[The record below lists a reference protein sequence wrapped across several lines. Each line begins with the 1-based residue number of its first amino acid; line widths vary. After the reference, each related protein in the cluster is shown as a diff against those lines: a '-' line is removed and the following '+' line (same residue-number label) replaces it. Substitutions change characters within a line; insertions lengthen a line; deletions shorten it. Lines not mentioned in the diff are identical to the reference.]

1 VNSDIF
7 DLVFCKRFSQNL
19 EMIDVERIYRI
30 VLDSIIEGIIIV
42 DSESKVLYLNKNAQK
57 LLNLSSD
64 IVGKKVDEVVKNTRL
79 HIVVQTGI
87 PEIDQVQHTENAVII
102 TSRIPIKDE
111 KGKIIGAVAVF
122 RDITSVRKLAEEITN
137 LKEIEAQLKAIIDST
152 NDAISV
158 ADENGIVR
166 MVNKAYTKITGYS
179 PEDVIGKPATIDIA
193 EGESIHMLIAKL
205 RQPIYNAKLKVGPAK
220 KEVIVNAT
228 PLFVKGRFKGS
239 VAVVHDVSE
248 IFRLTAELEEVKRL
262 IRHMRAQYTFDD
274 IIGDSRVIQIAKEQA
289 KKVAQ
294 TPATVLLRGES
305 GTGKEL
311 FAHAIHNSSPR
322 KNKPFVSVN
331 CAAIP
336 ESILESEL
344 FGYEEGSFT
353 GALQGG
359 KKGLVEEADSGTL
372 FLDEVGKLPLSL
384 QPKLLR
390 FIESKEFVPIGGRNV
405 KKVDVRIIAATNM
418 ELEKMVRSG
427 AFLPDLYFRLN
438 VFPIYLP
445 PLKERKED
453 IPKIAM
459 HIVKKLNQQYGRMV
473 EGISPGVIKYITSRD
488 WPGNVREL
496 ENFFGRVMISMGPE
510 ERFIEIKH
518 LPEDSGIRTEKEESE
533 ILPLGERTLKD
544 LVKEYERKIILTAL
558 KQVNGDKSE
567 AAKLLDIS
575 IRTLY
580 YKMERYNIED

>member
-1 VNSDIF
+1 
-7 DLVFCKRFSQNL
+7 
-19 EMIDVERIYRI
+19 MERIYKI
-30 VLDSIIEGIIIV
+30 VLDSIIEGVIIV
-42 DSESKVLYLNKNAQK
+42 DRDARVLYINKNAQK
-57 LLNLSSD
+57 LLNLPSD
-64 IVGKKVDEVVKNTRL
+64 IIGKKVDEVVKNTRL

-111 KGKIIGAVAVF
+111 NGKIVGAVAVF
-122 RDITSVRKLAEEITN
+122 RDITSIRKLAEEITN

-166 MVNKAYTKITGYS
+166 LVNKAYTKITGYS
-179 PEDVIGKPATIDIA
+179 PEDVIGKPATVDIA

-205 RQPIYNAKLKVGPAK
+205 RQPIYNARLKVGPAK

-228 PLFVKGRFKGS
+228 PLFVKGKFKGS

-248 IFRLTAELEEVKRL
+248 ILKLTNELEEVKRL

-274 IIGDSRVIQIAKEQA
+274 IIGDSKLIQIAKEQA

-311 FAHAIHNSSPR
+311 FAHAIHNASPR
-322 KNKPFVSVN
+322 RNKPFVSVN

-353 GALQGG
+353 GALHGG
-359 KKGLVEEADSGTL
+359 KKGLVEEADGGTL

-390 FIESKEFVPIGGRNV
+390 FIETKEYVPVGGRNV

-418 ELEKMVRSG
+418 ELEKMVRNG
-427 AFLPDLYFRLN
+427 DFLPDLYFRLN

-445 PLKERKED
+445 SLKDRKED
-453 IPKIAM
+453 IPKLAV

-473 EGISPGVIKYITSRD
+473 EGISPAVIKYIVSKD

-496 ENFFGRVMISMGPE
+496 ENFLGRVMINMGPE
-510 ERFIEIKH
+510 ERYIELKH
-518 LPEDSGIRTEKEESE
+518 LPEDSGLKVEKKEEEFSD
-533 ILPLGERTLKD
+533 IGEKSLKD
-544 LVKEYERKIILTAL
+544 LVEEYEKKIIFTAL
-558 KQVNGDKSE
+558 KQTGGDKVK
-567 AAKLLDIS
+567 AAKMLDIS

-580 YKMERYNIED
+580 YKMERYGIDG

>member
-1 VNSDIF
+1 VNDNCYG
-7 DLVFCKRFSQNL
+7 DER
-19 EMIDVERIYRI
+19 MERIYKI

-42 DSESKVLYLNKNAQK
+42 DKEARVQYINKNAQK
-57 LLNLSSD
+57 LLNLPSD
-64 IVGKKVDEVVKNTRL
+64 IIGKKVDEVVKNTRL

-111 KGKIIGAVAVF
+111 NGKIIGAVAVF
-122 RDITSVRKLAEEITN
+122 RDITSIRKLAEEITN

-166 MVNKAYTKITGYS
+166 LVNKAYTKITGYS
-179 PEDVIGKPATIDIA
+179 PEDVIGKPATVDIA

-205 RQPIYNAKLKVGPAK
+205 RQPIYNARLKVGPAK

-228 PLFVKGRFKGS
+228 PLFVKGKFKGS

-248 IFRLTAELEEVKRL
+248 ILKLTNELEEVKRL

-274 IIGDSRVIQIAKEQA
+274 IIGDSKLIQIAKEQA

-311 FAHAIHNSSPR
+311 FAHAIHNASPR
-322 KNKPFVSVN
+322 RNKPFVSVN

-353 GALQGG
+353 GALHGG
-359 KKGLVEEADSGTL
+359 KKGLVEEADGGTL

-390 FIESKEFVPIGGRNV
+390 FIETKEYVPVGGRNV

-418 ELEKMVRSG
+418 ELEKMVRNG
-427 AFLPDLYFRLN
+427 DFLPDLYFRLN

-445 PLKERKED
+445 SLKDRKED
-453 IPKIAM
+453 IPKLAI

-473 EGISPGVIKYITSRD
+473 EGISPAVIKYIVSRD

-496 ENFFGRVMISMGPE
+496 ENFLGRVMINMGPE
-510 ERFIEIKH
+510 ERYIELKH
-518 LPEDSGIRTEKEESE
+518 LPEDSGLRVEKKDEEFTS
-533 ILPLGERTLKD
+533 IGEKSLKD
-544 LVKEYERKIILTAL
+544 LVEEYERKIILTAL
-558 KQVNGDKSE
+558 KQTGGDKVKT
-567 AAKLLDIS
+567 AKMLDIS

-580 YKMERYNIED
+580 YKMERYGIDS

>member
-1 VNSDIF
+1 
-7 DLVFCKRFSQNL
+7 
-19 EMIDVERIYRI
+19 MERIYRI

-57 LLNLSSD
+57 LLNLPSD

-274 IIGDSRVIQIAKEQA
+274 IVGDSRVIQIAKEQA

-322 KNKPFVSVN
+322 KNKPFISVN

-390 FIESKEFVPIGGRNV
+390 FIESKEFVPVGGRNV

-473 EGISPGVIKYITSRD
+473 EGISPAVIKYITSRD
-488 WPGNVREL
+488 WSGNVREL
-496 ENFFGRVMISMGPE
+496 ENFFGRVMINMGPE

-544 LVKEYERKIILTAL
+544 LVEEYERKIILTAL

>member
-1 VNSDIF
+1 
-7 DLVFCKRFSQNL
+7 
-19 EMIDVERIYRI
+19 MERIYKI

-42 DSESKVLYLNKNAQK
+42 DRDARVLYINKNAQK
-57 LLNLSSD
+57 LLNLPSD
-64 IVGKKVDEVVKNTRL
+64 IIGKKVDEVVKNTRL

-111 KGKIIGAVAVF
+111 NGKIVGAVAVF
-122 RDITSVRKLAEEITN
+122 RDITSIRKLAEEITN

-166 MVNKAYTKITGYS
+166 LVNKAYTKITGYS
-179 PEDVIGKPATIDIA
+179 PEDVIGKPATVDIA

-205 RQPIYNAKLKVGPAK
+205 RQPIYNARLKVGPAK

-228 PLFVKGRFKGS
+228 PLFVKGKFKGS

-248 IFRLTAELEEVKRL
+248 ILKLTNELEEVKRL

-274 IIGDSRVIQIAKEQA
+274 IIGDSKLIQIAKEQA

-311 FAHAIHNSSPR
+311 FAHAIHNASPR
-322 KNKPFVSVN
+322 RNKPFVSVN

-353 GALQGG
+353 GALHGG
-359 KKGLVEEADSGTL
+359 KKGLVEEADGGTL

-390 FIESKEFVPIGGRNV
+390 FIETKEYVPVGGRNV

-418 ELEKMVRSG
+418 ELEKMVRNG
-427 AFLPDLYFRLN
+427 DFLPDLYFRLN

-445 PLKERKED
+445 SLKDRKED
-453 IPKIAM
+453 IPKLAV

-473 EGISPGVIKYITSRD
+473 EGISPAVIKYIVSKD

-496 ENFFGRVMISMGPE
+496 ENFLGRVMINMGPE
-510 ERFIEIKH
+510 ERYIELKH
-518 LPEDSGIRTEKEESE
+518 LPEDSGLKVEKKEEEFSD
-533 ILPLGERTLKD
+533 IGEKSLKD
-544 LVKEYERKIILTAL
+544 LVEEYEKKIILTAL
-558 KQVNGDKSE
+558 KQTGGDKVK
-567 AAKLLDIS
+567 AAKMLDIS

-580 YKMERYNIED
+580 YKMERYGIDG

>member
-1 VNSDIF
+1 
-7 DLVFCKRFSQNL
+7 
-19 EMIDVERIYRI
+19 MERIYKI

-42 DSESKVLYLNKNAQK
+42 DKEARVLYVNKNAQK
-57 LLNLSSD
+57 LLNLPSD
-64 IVGKKVDEVVKNTRL
+64 IIGKKVDEVVKNTRL

-111 KGKIIGAVAVF
+111 NGKIIGAVAVF
-122 RDITSVRKLAEEITN
+122 RDITSIRKLAEEITN

-166 MVNKAYTKITGYS
+166 LVNKAYTKITGYS
-179 PEDVIGKPATIDIA
+179 PEEVIGKPATVDIA

-205 RQPIYNAKLKVGPAK
+205 RQPIYNARLKVGPAK

-228 PLFVKGRFKGS
+228 PLFVKGKFKGS

-248 IFRLTAELEEVKRL
+248 ILKLTNELEEVKRL

-274 IIGDSRVIQIAKEQA
+274 IIGDSKLIQIAKEQA

-311 FAHAIHNSSPR
+311 FAHAIHNASPR
-322 KNKPFVSVN
+322 RNKPFVSVN

-353 GALQGG
+353 GALHGG
-359 KKGLVEEADSGTL
+359 KKGLVEEADGGTL

-390 FIESKEFVPIGGRNV
+390 FIETKEYVPVGGRNV

-418 ELEKMVRSG
+418 ELEKMVRNG
-427 AFLPDLYFRLN
+427 DFLPDLYFRLN

-445 PLKERKED
+445 SLKDRKED
-453 IPKIAM
+453 IPKLAI

-473 EGISPGVIKYITSRD
+473 EGISPAVIKYIISRD

-496 ENFFGRVMISMGPE
+496 ENFLGRVMINMGPE
-510 ERFIEIKH
+510 ERYIELKH
-518 LPEDSGIRTEKEESE
+518 LPEDSGLRVEKKDEEFTD
-533 ILPLGERTLKD
+533 IGEKSLKD
-544 LVKEYERKIILTAL
+544 LVEEYEKKIILTAL
-558 KQVNGDKSE
+558 KQTGGDKVKT
-567 AAKLLDIS
+567 AKMLDIS
-575 IRTLY
+575 VRTLY
-580 YKMERYNIED
+580 YKMERYGIDG

>member
-1 VNSDIF
+1 
-7 DLVFCKRFSQNL
+7 
-19 EMIDVERIYRI
+19 MERIYKI
-30 VLDSIIEGIIIV
+30 VLDSIIEGVIIV
-42 DSESKVLYLNKNAQK
+42 DRDARVLYINKNAQK
-57 LLNLSSD
+57 LLNLPSD
-64 IVGKKVDEVVKNTRL
+64 IIGKKVDEVVKNTRL

-87 PEIDQVQHTENAVII
+87 PEIDQVQHTGNAVII

-111 KGKIIGAVAVF
+111 NGKIVGAVAVF
-122 RDITSVRKLAEEITN
+122 RDITSIRKLAEEITN

-166 MVNKAYTKITGYS
+166 LVNKAYTKITGYS
-179 PEDVIGKPATIDIA
+179 PEDVIGKPATVDIA

-205 RQPIYNAKLKVGPAK
+205 RQPIYNARLKVGPAK

-228 PLFVKGRFKGS
+228 PLFVKGKFKGS

-248 IFRLTAELEEVKRL
+248 ILKLTNELEEVKRL

-274 IIGDSRVIQIAKEQA
+274 IIGDSKLIQIAKEQA

-311 FAHAIHNSSPR
+311 FAHAIHNASPR
-322 KNKPFVSVN
+322 RNKPFVSVN

-353 GALQGG
+353 GALHGG
-359 KKGLVEEADSGTL
+359 KKGLVEEADGGTL

-390 FIESKEFVPIGGRNV
+390 FIETKEYVPVGGRNV

-418 ELEKMVRSG
+418 ELEKMVRNG
-427 AFLPDLYFRLN
+427 DFLPDLYFRLN

-445 PLKERKED
+445 SLKDRKED
-453 IPKIAM
+453 IPKLAV

-473 EGISPGVIKYITSRD
+473 EGISPAVIKYIVSKD

-496 ENFFGRVMISMGPE
+496 ENFLGRVMINMGPE
-510 ERFIEIKH
+510 ERYIELKH
-518 LPEDSGIRTEKEESE
+518 LPEDSGLKVEKREEEFSD
-533 ILPLGERTLKD
+533 IGEKSLKD
-544 LVKEYERKIILTAL
+544 LVEEYEKKIILTAL
-558 KQVNGDKSE
+558 KQTGGDKVK
-567 AAKLLDIS
+567 AAKVLDIS

-580 YKMERYNIED
+580 YKMERYGIDG

>member
-1 VNSDIF
+1 
-7 DLVFCKRFSQNL
+7 
-19 EMIDVERIYRI
+19 MERILRI

-42 DSESKVLYLNKNAQK
+42 DKEARVVYVNKNAQR
-57 LLNLSSD
+57 LLGLPSD

-79 HIVVQTGI
+79 HIVVRTGL

-102 TSRIPIKDE
+102 TSRIPIRDE
-111 KGKIIGAVAVF
+111 NGNIIGAVAVF
-122 RDITSVRKLAEEITN
+122 RDITSLRKLAEEITN

-166 MVNKAYTKITGYS
+166 LVNKAYTKITGYS
-179 PEDVIGKPATIDIA
+179 PEEVVGKPATVDIA
-193 EGESIHMLIAKL
+193 EGESIHMLIAKI
-205 RQPIYNAKLKVGPAK
+205 RQPIYNARLKVGPAK
-220 KEVIVNAT
+220 KDVIVNAT
-228 PLFVKGRFKGS
+228 PLFVKGVFKGS

-248 IFRLTAELEEVKRL
+248 ILKLNNELEEVKRL

-274 IIGDSRVIQIAKEQA
+274 IIGESRLIQIAKEQA

-336 ESILESEL
+336 ETILEAEL
-344 FGYEEGSFT
+344 FGYEGGSFT
-353 GALQGG
+353 GALQEG
-359 KKGLVEEADSGTL
+359 KRGLVEEADGGTL

-390 FIESKEFVPIGGRNV
+390 FIESKEFVPVGGRSV
-405 KKVDVRIIAATNM
+405 KKVDVRIIAATNLD
-418 ELEKMVRSG
+418 LEKMMRNG
-427 AFLPDLYFRLN
+427 DFLPDLYFRLN

-445 PLKERKED
+445 SLKDRKED
-453 IPKIAM
+453 IPKIAI

-473 EGISPGVIKYITSRD
+473 EGISPAVIKYIVSKH
-488 WPGNVREL
+488 WSGNVREL
-496 ENFFGRVMISMGPE
+496 ENFIGRVMINMGPE
-510 ERFIEIKH
+510 ERYIEPKH
-518 LPEDSGIRTEKEESE
+518 IPEFSTEKPE
-533 ILPLGERTLKD
+533 IGEPENRQDKIGPLKD
-544 LVKEYERKIILTAL
+544 MVEEYERQIIINAL
-558 KQVNGDKSE
+558 KQSGGDKMK
-567 AAKLLDIS
+567 AAKMLDIS
-575 IRTLY
+575 VRTLY
-580 YKMERYNIED
+580 YKMERYGIEE

>member
-1 VNSDIF
+1 
-7 DLVFCKRFSQNL
+7 
-19 EMIDVERIYRI
+19 MERIYKI
-30 VLDSIIEGIIIV
+30 VLDSIIEGVIIV
-42 DSESKVLYLNKNAQK
+42 DRDARVLYINKNAQK
-57 LLNLSSD
+57 LLNLPSD
-64 IVGKKVDEVVKNTRL
+64 IIGKKVDEVVKNTRL

-111 KGKIIGAVAVF
+111 NGKIVGAVAVF
-122 RDITSVRKLAEEITN
+122 RDITSIRKLAEEITN

-166 MVNKAYTKITGYS
+166 LVNKAYTKITGYS
-179 PEDVIGKPATIDIA
+179 PEDVIGKPATVDIA

-205 RQPIYNAKLKVGPAK
+205 RQPIYNARLKVGPAK

-228 PLFVKGRFKGS
+228 PLFVKGKFKGS

-248 IFRLTAELEEVKRL
+248 ILKLTNELEEVKRL

-274 IIGDSRVIQIAKEQA
+274 IIGDSKLIQIAKEQA

-311 FAHAIHNSSPR
+311 FAHAIHNASPR
-322 KNKPFVSVN
+322 RNKPFVSVN

-353 GALQGG
+353 GALHGG
-359 KKGLVEEADSGTL
+359 KKGLVEEADGGTL

-390 FIESKEFVPIGGRNV
+390 FIETKEYVPVGGRNV

-418 ELEKMVRSG
+418 ELEKMVRNG
-427 AFLPDLYFRLN
+427 DFLPDLYFRLN

-445 PLKERKED
+445 SLKDRKED
-453 IPKIAM
+453 IPKLAV

-473 EGISPGVIKYITSRD
+473 EGISPAVIKYIVSKD

-496 ENFFGRVMISMGPE
+496 ENFLGRVMINMGPE
-510 ERFIEIKH
+510 ERYIELKH
-518 LPEDSGIRTEKEESE
+518 LPEDSGLKVEKKEEEFSD
-533 ILPLGERTLKD
+533 IGEKSLKD
-544 LVKEYERKIILTAL
+544 LVEEYEKKIIFTVL
-558 KQVNGDKSE
+558 KQTGGDKVK
-567 AAKLLDIS
+567 AAKMLDIS

-580 YKMERYNIED
+580 YKMERYGIDG

>member
-1 VNSDIF
+1 
-7 DLVFCKRFSQNL
+7 
-19 EMIDVERIYRI
+19 MERIYKI
-30 VLDSIIEGIIIV
+30 VLDSIIEGVIIV
-42 DSESKVLYLNKNAQK
+42 DRDARVLYINKNAQK
-57 LLNLSSD
+57 LLNLPSD
-64 IVGKKVDEVVKNTRL
+64 IIGKKVDEVVKNTRL

-111 KGKIIGAVAVF
+111 NGKIVGAVAVF
-122 RDITSVRKLAEEITN
+122 RDITSIRKLAEEITN

-166 MVNKAYTKITGYS
+166 LVNKAYTKITGYS
-179 PEDVIGKPATIDIA
+179 PEDVIGKPATVDIA

-205 RQPIYNAKLKVGPAK
+205 RQPIYNARLKVGPAK

-228 PLFVKGRFKGS
+228 PLFVKGKFKGS

-248 IFRLTAELEEVKRL
+248 ILKLTNELEEVKRL

-274 IIGDSRVIQIAKEQA
+274 IIGDSKLIQIAKEQA

-311 FAHAIHNSSPR
+311 FAHAIHNASPR
-322 KNKPFVSVN
+322 RNKPFVSVN

-353 GALQGG
+353 GALHGG
-359 KKGLVEEADSGTL
+359 KKGLVEEADGGTL

-390 FIESKEFVPIGGRNV
+390 FIETKEYVPVGGRNV

-418 ELEKMVRSG
+418 ELEKMVRNG
-427 AFLPDLYFRLN
+427 DFLPDLYFRLN

-445 PLKERKED
+445 SLKDRKED
-453 IPKIAM
+453 IPKLAV

-473 EGISPGVIKYITSRD
+473 EGISPAVIKYIVSKD

-496 ENFFGRVMISMGPE
+496 ENFLGRVMINMGPE
-510 ERFIEIKH
+510 ERYIELKH
-518 LPEDSGIRTEKEESE
+518 LPEDSGLKVEKKEEEFSD
-533 ILPLGERTLKD
+533 IGEKSLKD
-544 LVKEYERKIILTAL
+544 LVEEYEKKIIFTVL
-558 KQVNGDKSE
+558 KQTGGDKVK

-580 YKMERYNIED
+580 YKMERYGIDG

>member
-1 VNSDIF
+1 
-7 DLVFCKRFSQNL
+7 
-19 EMIDVERIYRI
+19 MERIYKI

-42 DSESKVLYLNKNAQK
+42 DKDARVQYINKNAQK
-57 LLNLSSD
+57 LLNLPSD
-64 IVGKKVDEVVKNTRL
+64 IIGKKVDEVVKNTRL

-111 KGKIIGAVAVF
+111 NGKIIGAVAVF
-122 RDITSVRKLAEEITN
+122 RDITSIRKLAEEITN

-166 MVNKAYTKITGYS
+166 LVNKAYTKITGYS
-179 PEDVIGKPATIDIA
+179 PEDVIGKPATVDIA

-205 RQPIYNAKLKVGPAK
+205 RQPIYNARLKVGPAK

-228 PLFVKGRFKGS
+228 PLFVKGKFKGS

-248 IFRLTAELEEVKRL
+248 ILKLTNELEEVKRL

-274 IIGDSRVIQIAKEQA
+274 IIGDSKLIQIAKEQA

-311 FAHAIHNSSPR
+311 FAHAIHNASPR
-322 KNKPFVSVN
+322 RNKPFVSVN

-353 GALQGG
+353 GALHGG
-359 KKGLVEEADSGTL
+359 KKGLVEEADGGTL

-390 FIESKEFVPIGGRNV
+390 FIETKEYVPVGGRNV

-418 ELEKMVRSG
+418 ELEKMVRNG
-427 AFLPDLYFRLN
+427 DFLPDLYFRLN

-445 PLKERKED
+445 SLKDRKED
-453 IPKIAM
+453 IPKLAI

-473 EGISPGVIKYITSRD
+473 EGISPAVIKYIVSRD

-496 ENFFGRVMISMGPE
+496 ENFLGRVMINMGPE
-510 ERFIEIKH
+510 ERYIELKH
-518 LPEDSGIRTEKEESE
+518 LPEDSSLKVEKKDEEFTD
-533 ILPLGERTLKD
+533 IGEKSLKD
-544 LVKEYERKIILTAL
+544 LVEEYEKRIILTAL
-558 KQVNGDKSE
+558 KQTGGDKVQ
-567 AAKLLDIS
+567 AAKMLDIS

-580 YKMERYNIED
+580 YKMERYGIDG

>member
-1 VNSDIF
+1 
-7 DLVFCKRFSQNL
+7 
-19 EMIDVERIYRI
+19 MERIYRI

-57 LLNLSSD
+57 LLNLPSD

-274 IIGDSRVIQIAKEQA
+274 IVGDSRVIQIAKEQA

-390 FIESKEFVPIGGRNV
+390 FIESKEFVPVGGRNV

-473 EGISPGVIKYITSRD
+473 EGISPAVIKYITSRD

-496 ENFFGRVMISMGPE
+496 ENFFGRVMINMGPE

-544 LVKEYERKIILTAL
+544 LVEEYERKIILTAL

>member
-1 VNSDIF
+1 
-7 DLVFCKRFSQNL
+7 
-19 EMIDVERIYRI
+19 MIDVERIYRI

-544 LVKEYERKIILTAL
+544 LVEEYERKIILTAL

>member
-1 VNSDIF
+1 
-7 DLVFCKRFSQNL
+7 
-19 EMIDVERIYRI
+19 MERIYKI

-42 DSESKVLYLNKNAQK
+42 DKEARVLYINKNAQK
-57 LLNLSSD
+57 LLNLPSD
-64 IVGKKVDEVVKNTRL
+64 IIGKKVDEVVKNTRL

-111 KGKIIGAVAVF
+111 NGKIIGAVAVF
-122 RDITSVRKLAEEITN
+122 RDITSIRKLAEEITN

-166 MVNKAYTKITGYS
+166 LVNKAYTKITGYS
-179 PEDVIGKPATIDIA
+179 PEDVIGKPATVDIA

-205 RQPIYNAKLKVGPAK
+205 RQPIYNARLKVGPAK

-228 PLFVKGRFKGS
+228 PLFVKGKFKGS

-248 IFRLTAELEEVKRL
+248 ILKLTNELEEVKRL

-274 IIGDSRVIQIAKEQA
+274 IIGDSKLIQIAKEQA

-311 FAHAIHNSSPR
+311 FAHAIHNASPR
-322 KNKPFVSVN
+322 RNKPFVSVN

-353 GALQGG
+353 GALHGG
-359 KKGLVEEADSGTL
+359 KKGLVEEADGGTL

-390 FIESKEFVPIGGRNV
+390 FIETKEYVPVGGRNV

-418 ELEKMVRSG
+418 ELEKMVRNG
-427 AFLPDLYFRLN
+427 DFLPDLYFRLN

-445 PLKERKED
+445 SLKDRKED
-453 IPKIAM
+453 IPKLAI

-473 EGISPGVIKYITSRD
+473 EGISPAVIKYIVSRD

-496 ENFFGRVMISMGPE
+496 ENFLGRVMINMGPE
-510 ERFIEIKH
+510 ERYIELKH
-518 LPEDSGIRTEKEESE
+518 LPEDSGLKVEKKDEQFAD
-533 ILPLGERTLKD
+533 IGEKSLKD
-544 LVKEYERKIILTAL
+544 LVEEYEKKIILTAL
-558 KQVNGDKSE
+558 KQTGGDKVKT
-567 AAKLLDIS
+567 AKMLDIS
-575 IRTLY
+575 VRTLY
-580 YKMERYNIED
+580 YKMERYGIDG

>member
-1 VNSDIF
+1 
-7 DLVFCKRFSQNL
+7 
-19 EMIDVERIYRI
+19 MERIYRI

-57 LLNLSSD
+57 LLNLPSD

-274 IIGDSRVIQIAKEQA
+274 IVGDSRVIQIAKEQA

-322 KNKPFVSVN
+322 KNKPFISVN

-390 FIESKEFVPIGGRNV
+390 FIESKEFVPVGGRNV

-473 EGISPGVIKYITSRD
+473 EGISPAVIKYITSRD

-496 ENFFGRVMISMGPE
+496 ENFFGRVMINMGPE

-544 LVKEYERKIILTAL
+544 LVEEYERKIILTAL

>member
-1 VNSDIF
+1 MEKI
-7 DLVFCKRFSQNL
+7 L
-19 EMIDVERIYRI
+19 RI

-42 DSESKVLYLNKNAQK
+42 DSESKVIYLNKNAQK
-57 LLNLSSD
+57 LLNLPSD
-64 IVGKKVDEVVKNTRL
+64 IVGKKVNEVVKNTRL

-111 KGKIIGAVAVF
+111 NGKIIGAVAVF

-193 EGESIHMLIAKL
+193 EGESIHILIAKL
-205 RQPIYNAKLKVGPAK
+205 RQPIYNARLKVGPAK

-228 PLFVKGRFKGS
+228 PLFVKGKFKGS

-248 IFRLTAELEEVKRL
+248 IFKLTAELEEVKRL

-274 IIGDSRVIQIAKEQA
+274 IIGESRLIQIAKEQA
-289 KKVAQ
+289 RKVAQ

-353 GALQGG
+353 GAIQGG
-359 KKGLVEEADSGTL
+359 KRGLVEEADGGTL

-390 FIESKEFVPIGGRNV
+390 FIESKEFVPVGGRNV

-418 ELEKMVRSG
+418 ELEKMVRNGS
-427 AFLPDLYFRLN
+427 FLPDLYFRLN

-453 IPKIAM
+453 IPKISL
-459 HIVKKLNQQYGRMV
+459 HIIKKLNQQYGRMV
-473 EGISPGVIKYITSRD
+473 EGISPAVLKYIVSKE
-488 WPGNVREL
+488 WQGNVREL
-496 ENFFGRVMISMGPE
+496 ENFFGRVMINMSPE
-510 ERFIEIKH
+510 ERYIEIKH
-518 LPEDSGIRTEKEESE
+518 LPEESGFRMEKEEIEFPS
-533 ILPLGERTLKD
+533 LGGKTLKD
-544 LVKEYERKIILTAL
+544 LVEEYEKKIILNAL
-558 KQVNGDKSE
+558 KQTNGDKSE

-580 YKMERYNIED
+580 YKMERYGIEE

>member
-1 VNSDIF
+1 
-7 DLVFCKRFSQNL
+7 
-19 EMIDVERIYRI
+19 MERIYKI

-42 DSESKVLYLNKNAQK
+42 DKDARVQYINKNAQK
-57 LLNLSSD
+57 LLNLPSD
-64 IVGKKVDEVVKNTRL
+64 IIGKKVDEVVKNTRL

-111 KGKIIGAVAVF
+111 NGKIIGVVAVF
-122 RDITSVRKLAEEITN
+122 RDITSIRKLAEEITN

-166 MVNKAYTKITGYS
+166 LVNKAYTKITGYS
-179 PEDVIGKPATIDIA
+179 PEDVIGKPATVDIA

-205 RQPIYNAKLKVGPAK
+205 RQPIYNARLKVGPAK

-228 PLFVKGRFKGS
+228 PLFVKGKFKGS

-248 IFRLTAELEEVKRL
+248 ILKLTNELEEVKRL

-274 IIGDSRVIQIAKEQA
+274 IIGDSKLIQIAKEQA

-311 FAHAIHNSSPR
+311 FAHAIHNASPR
-322 KNKPFVSVN
+322 RNKPFVSVN

-353 GALQGG
+353 GALHGG
-359 KKGLVEEADSGTL
+359 KKGLVEEADGGTL

-390 FIESKEFVPIGGRNV
+390 FIETKEYVPVGGRNV

-418 ELEKMVRSG
+418 ELEKMVRNG
-427 AFLPDLYFRLN
+427 DFLPDLYFRLN

-445 PLKERKED
+445 SLKDRKED
-453 IPKIAM
+453 IPKLAI

-473 EGISPGVIKYITSRD
+473 EGISPAVIKYIVSRD

-496 ENFFGRVMISMGPE
+496 ENFLGRVMINMGPE
-510 ERFIEIKH
+510 ERYIELKH
-518 LPEDSGIRTEKEESE
+518 LPEDSGLKVEKKDEEFTD
-533 ILPLGERTLKD
+533 IGEKSLKD
-544 LVKEYERKIILTAL
+544 LVEEYEKRIILTAL
-558 KQVNGDKSE
+558 KQTGGDKVQ
-567 AAKLLDIS
+567 AAKMLDIS

-580 YKMERYNIED
+580 YKMERYGIDG

>member
-1 VNSDIF
+1 
-7 DLVFCKRFSQNL
+7 
-19 EMIDVERIYRI
+19 MERIYKI
-30 VLDSIIEGIIIV
+30 VLDSIIEGVIIV
-42 DSESKVLYLNKNAQK
+42 DRDARVLYINKNAQK
-57 LLNLSSD
+57 LLNLPSD
-64 IVGKKVDEVVKNTRL
+64 IIGKKVDEVVKNTRL

-111 KGKIIGAVAVF
+111 NGKIVGAVAVF
-122 RDITSVRKLAEEITN
+122 RDITSIRKLAEEITN

-166 MVNKAYTKITGYS
+166 LVNKAYTKITGYS
-179 PEDVIGKPATIDIA
+179 PEDVIGKPATVDIA

-205 RQPIYNAKLKVGPAK
+205 RQPIYNARLKVGPAK

-228 PLFVKGRFKGS
+228 PLFVKGKFKGS

-248 IFRLTAELEEVKRL
+248 ILKLTNELEEVKRL

-274 IIGDSRVIQIAKEQA
+274 IIGDSKLIQIAKEQA

-311 FAHAIHNSSPR
+311 FAHAIHNASPR
-322 KNKPFVSVN
+322 RNKPFVSVN

-353 GALQGG
+353 GALHGG
-359 KKGLVEEADSGTL
+359 KKGLVEEADGGTL

-390 FIESKEFVPIGGRNV
+390 FIETKEYVPVGGRNV

-418 ELEKMVRSG
+418 ELEKMVRNG
-427 AFLPDLYFRLN
+427 DFLPDLYFRLN

-445 PLKERKED
+445 SLKDRKED
-453 IPKIAM
+453 IPKLAV

-473 EGISPGVIKYITSRD
+473 EGISPAVIKYIVSKD

-496 ENFFGRVMISMGPE
+496 ENFLGRVMINMGPE
-510 ERFIEIKH
+510 ERYIELKH
-518 LPEDSGIRTEKEESE
+518 LPEDSGLKVEKKEEEFSD
-533 ILPLGERTLKD
+533 IGEKSLKD
-544 LVKEYERKIILTAL
+544 LVEEYEKKIILTAL
-558 KQVNGDKSE
+558 KQTGGDKVK
-567 AAKLLDIS
+567 AAKMLDIS

-580 YKMERYNIED
+580 YKMERYGIDG

>member
-1 VNSDIF
+1 VNNKCDG
-7 DLVFCKRFSQNL
+7 DER
-19 EMIDVERIYRI
+19 MERIYKI
-30 VLDSIIEGIIIV
+30 VLDSIIEGVIIV
-42 DSESKVLYLNKNAQK
+42 DRDARVLYINKNAQK
-57 LLNLSSD
+57 LLNLPSD
-64 IVGKKVDEVVKNTRL
+64 IIGKKVDEVVKNTRL

-111 KGKIIGAVAVF
+111 NGKIVGAVAVF
-122 RDITSVRKLAEEITN
+122 RDITSIRKLAEEITN

-166 MVNKAYTKITGYS
+166 LVNKAYTKITGYS
-179 PEDVIGKPATIDIA
+179 PEDVIGKPATVDIA

-205 RQPIYNAKLKVGPAK
+205 RQPIYNARLKVGPAK

-228 PLFVKGRFKGS
+228 PLFVKGKFKGS

-248 IFRLTAELEEVKRL
+248 ILKLTNELEEVKRL

-274 IIGDSRVIQIAKEQA
+274 IIGDSKLIQIAKEQA

-311 FAHAIHNSSPR
+311 FAHAIHNASPR
-322 KNKPFVSVN
+322 RNKPFVSVN

-353 GALQGG
+353 GALHGG
-359 KKGLVEEADSGTL
+359 KKGLVEEADGGTL

-390 FIESKEFVPIGGRNV
+390 FIETKEYVPVGGRNV

-418 ELEKMVRSG
+418 ELEKMVRNG
-427 AFLPDLYFRLN
+427 DFLPDLYFRLN

-445 PLKERKED
+445 SLKDRKED
-453 IPKIAM
+453 IPKLAV

-473 EGISPGVIKYITSRD
+473 EGISPAVIKYIVSKD

-496 ENFFGRVMISMGPE
+496 ENFLGR
-510 ERFIEIKH
+510 
-518 LPEDSGIRTEKEESE
+518 L
-533 ILPLGERTLKD
+533 
-544 LVKEYERKIILTAL
+544 
-558 KQVNGDKSE
+558 
-567 AAKLLDIS
+567 
-575 IRTLY
+575 
-580 YKMERYNIED
+580 